1 MLTEYNGSAPTED
14 EVNKNFD
21 IMDID
26 GSGDIS
32 KEEAQKYIK
41 GYELGATL
49 KNILSSAWKISH
61 VSLLILIEI
70 AQKQTNEFYK

>member
-49 KNILSSAWKISH
+49 KSILSSAWNIHMLHFRS
-61 VSLLILIEI
+61 IL
-70 AQKQTNEFYK
+70 KLRKNK